1 MMIPYVAWEAFSA
14 IANRLDLHIITRI
27 SAVARNQVGGSI
39 CERMSVLAVDH
50 KVNFLF
56 HFKYV
61 SSSNNIIFSMNLSV
75 RFIIFDSSYF
85 SD

>member
-39 CERMSVLAVDH
+39 CERMSVLSLNQVCLRVTGVEDVH
-50 KVNFLF
+50 MS
-56 HFKYV
+56 Y
-61 SSSNNIIFSMNLSV
+61 LS
-75 RFIIFDSSYF
+75 F
-85 SD
+85 